1 MVITIVGEFYQEAL
15 TEVFRVLIIDVEA
28 CGRR

>member
-1 MVITIVGEFYQEAL
+1 MVITVMSEFYQETL